1 MARVRLHLT
10 LPHRLADEP
19 VLHTLGKR
27 FDVVTNIRRAA
38 VEESFAWV
46 IVELDGDDE
55 EIGRATEW
63 LVGRGVEVARL
74 GDDVGGGG

>member
-10 LPHRLADEP
+10 LPHGLADEP
-19 VLHTLGKR
+19 VLYTLGRR

-38 VEESFAWV
+38 VDDRFAWV

-55 EIGRATEW
+55 EIASATEW
-63 LVGRGVEVARL
+63 LAGRGVHVERL
-74 GDDVGGGG
+74 GDDDGGRG